1 MSNDPRS
8 AAAPGPGGASRTEA
22 APAQHLDVRV
32 RSYAMV
38 PARRLSLDT
47 VARRSGLHPDLV
59 RRFVSLGLVEATRDA
74 RGELR
79 FAPNAPATLARIQR
93 LRAGLPLNYA
103 SIGLV
108 LDLLDR
114 ITELEDALR
123 RSNTGSRRDESWI

>member
-8 AAAPGPGGASRTEA
+8 AAAPAPGGASRTKA
-22 APAQHLDVRV
+22 APPQHLDVRV
-32 RSYAMV
+32 RSHAMV
-38 PARRLSLDT
+38 PARRLDLDT

-59 RRFVSLGLVEATRDA
+59 RRFVSLGLVTATRDS

-79 FAPNAPATLARIQR
+79 FAPTAPATLARIQR

-114 ITELEDALR
+114 IAELEDALR
-123 RSNTGSRRDESWI
+123 RSETSSRRDESWI